1 MPDRDSASGSDEAG
15 DSTKDVCRDFLRN
28 VCYRGSRCRFRHP
41 DASVPDPGVT
51 KNEFIFCHDFQNKE
65 CVHLNCKFVH
75 GTRQDEDHY
84 KKTGE
89 LPPHLHQK
97 VAANLG
103 LQPTDL
109 PNSKEEVPIC
119 RDYLKGGCLRGTKC
133 KFRHIQR
140 ENEFNVD
147 YNYQLD
153 MKNLNME
160 SMALMQSTFPMA
172 NRSDTYVNPY
182 MPNTFQDLGSMLK
195 RRRVEGT
202 QMPMHDYG
210 LAPVHT
216 PEHRQLEEEAILL
229 RKRVEELKKR
239 VSVLQASN
247 EVLLEQNAQ
256 FRQHQA
262 KILTLSLAAATGDMP
277 AMITNYNH
285 GLSQTHTTLSS
296 HALQQHLIPKRELVT
311 SSTAQTAGQV
321 GTAN

>member
-1 MPDRDSASGSDEAG
+1 MPDRDSASGSDEPADG
-15 DSTKDVCRDFLRN
+15 TKDVCRDFLRN

-65 CVHLNCKFVH
+65 CVHLNCKFIH
-75 GTRQDEDHY
+75 GTRQDEDYY

-103 LQPTDL
+103 LLPTDL

-140 ENEFNVD
+140 ENECKID
-147 YNYQLD
+147 YNYQFD

-160 SMALMQSTFPMA
+160 SMALMQNTFPTV
-172 NRSDTYVNPY
+172 NRPDTFVSPY
-182 MPNTFQDLGSMLK
+182 MINSYQDVGSMLK

-202 QMPMHDYG
+202 QVPVCDYG
-210 LAPVHT
+210 LAAVRT

-229 RKRVEELKKR
+229 RRRVEELKKQ
-239 VSVLQASN
+239 VSILQASN

-262 KILTLSLAAATGDMP
+262 KIVTLSLAATAGDMP
-277 AMITNYNH
+277 SVVTNYNH
-285 GLSQTHTTLSS
+285 GLAQTHTTLST
-296 HALQQHLIPKRELVT
+296 HTLQPHLMPKHELVT
-311 SSTAQTAGQV
+311 SSPAQTAAQV